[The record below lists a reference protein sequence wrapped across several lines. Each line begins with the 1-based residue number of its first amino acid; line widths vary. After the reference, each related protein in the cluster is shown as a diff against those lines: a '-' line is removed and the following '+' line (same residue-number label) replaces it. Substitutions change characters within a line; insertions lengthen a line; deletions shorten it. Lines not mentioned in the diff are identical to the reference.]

1 MRSKTKKILLIVF
14 ICISSVICVG
24 AIAIAGLSVDF
35 FSIFKKTDNTLV
47 SEEADFSFMKR
58 DEDKT
63 LLDMRFVRIS
73 PDAVCDIK
81 KSDEE
86 IKNALSDSID
96 VTTTLSVNALIID
109 VKKDGKYVTSSG
121 LDEIKY
127 LCDYASSRGL
137 YVYIGADISDVLKG
151 EKFKIED
158 GYVSPFKNY
167 GIKGIVL
174 TGVSEYKSK
183 HVTDEKK
190 SEAFDSALISFTRFL
205 NDSLELDSGIMFDA
219 ETDNSTADKWISS
232 NCADMYFPD
241 ITSAMSSSVSAGSLI
256 SSYASLAK
264 EYDARIYCVL
274 HNEKTAAG
282 GDWTEDD
289 EIYSQIRCVY
299 NNGTLSG
306 IVYNDINALAE
317 NKKNSTVSAYSY
329 FKGYNDIDITA
340 LNITKLQLSE
350 DKTALEFEGVTSKK
364 ENALYIRN
372 SADRTWY
379 VFTAD
384 NDGKFKAEIPLSA
397 GRNMITVRHMNAGY
411 TYIFDKC
418 EDIIKDAKVTLS
430 EDKKSVTLSCNAYDG
445 STVFAFINGEYV
457 MLTASSSAGED
468 NRSEYTAEYS
478 LGFKGEADES
488 DVSFCGYLNGMS
500 DEIINGRSQ
509 VNEYSDN
516 GLGRR
521 DMCVILPDRAETT
534 PVSENDDLSVP
545 ETTPQLKGTYG
556 YIQSTKLYENT
567 FMYCLTSGIKF
578 KAENAVYIIN
588 GFVMPENTVSL
599 TSASL
604 DGNTT
609 FITFSQNYRTSVIVS
624 LAPQTYKEGYLGRK
638 YNVDSCEAEYVDIK
652 FYDAPTCSGT
662 FDFSSDP
669 LFTSCEWLSDSNG
682 AVILRLHL
690 RKKGGFYGYSMTAD
704 SDTGTKFI
712 FKHNVKDISS
722 LTVMIDPGHG
732 GFGDTG
738 TYAFNHSVYEEK
750 ITYSIAEKVK
760 SILES
765 NGIKTVL
772 TRKSGSG
779 FTLIDRVN
787 TARSVS
793 PDVFVSIHC
802 DGSSDASAY
811 GTHTFYYRS
820 YSKLLADTIHTQLVS
835 MYRNYY
841 YTDKTKSEYNGLDL
855 GTRFFP
861 YAVTRIEECPS
872 VLVECGYLTNEG
884 NMKILADETGQT
896 LYATAIAQGIVNYFS
911 QR

>member
-1 MRSKTKKILLIVF
+1 MRSKTKRILLIVF
-14 ICISSVICVG
+14 ICAVSVVCAGVITAV
-24 AIAIAGLSVDF
+24 GLSFDLL
-35 FSIFKKTDNTLV
+35 SIFKKADNTLV
-47 SEEADFSFMKR
+47 SGEADFSFMETQ
-58 DEDKT
+58 EDKT
-63 LLDMRFVRIS
+63 LLDMHFVRIS
-73 PDAVCDIK
+73 PDSVSDIQ
-81 KSDEE
+81 KSDDE
-86 IKNALSDSID
+86 IKNTLLNSID
-96 VTTTLSVNALIID
+96 VTATLSVNGLIID
-109 VKKDGKYVTSSG
+109 IKKDGKYVTSSG

-127 LCDYASSRGL
+127 LSDYANSKGM
-137 YVYIGADISDVLKG
+137 YVYIGADISDVFKG
-151 EKFKIED
+151 ERFKTDD
-158 GYVSPFKNY
+158 GYISPFKDYNV
-167 GIKGIVL
+167 KGVIL
-174 TGVSEYKSK
+174 NGVSDFYSK

-190 SEAFDSALISFTRFL
+190 AEAFDSALASFTRFL
-205 NDSLELDSGIMFDA
+205 NDSFGFSSGICFEA
-219 ETDNSTADKWISS
+219 NTENSVVDKWISS

-241 ITSAMSSSVSAGSLI
+241 ITSSMKSSIPAGDIISA
-256 SSYASLAK
+256 YASLAK

-274 HNEKTAAG
+274 HNEKTATG

-289 EIYSQIRCVY
+289 EIYSQIRSVY

-306 IVYNDINALAE
+306 IVYNDINALNE

-340 LNITKLQLSE
+340 LNITKLRLSD
-350 DKTALEFEGVTSKK
+350 DKKSLEFEGVTSRK

-372 SADRTWY
+372 SADRAWY
-379 VFTAD
+379 VFSAD
-384 NDGKFKAEIPLSA
+384 KDGKFKAEIPLSV
-397 GRNMITVRHMNAGY
+397 GRNIVSVRHMNAGY
-411 TYIFDKC
+411 SYVFDVC
-418 EDIIKDAKVTLS
+418 EDIIKDTKVTLS
-430 EDKKSVTLSCNAYDG
+430 ENKKSVTLSCNAYKD
-445 STVFAFINGEYV
+445 SSVFAFINGEYI
-457 MLTASSSAGED
+457 MLTASSAVSDD
-468 NRSEYTAEYS
+468 NRCEFTAQYS

-488 DVSFCGYLNGMS
+488 DVSFCGYLNGIA
-500 DEIINGRSQ
+500 DEVINGKSSTDA
-509 VNEYSDN
+509 YSDN

-521 DMCVILPDRAETT
+521 DMCVITADRAEVT
-534 PVSENDDLSVP
+534 PAGENSDLSVP
-545 ETTPQLKGTYG
+545 ETTPQLKNTYG
-556 YIQSTKLYENT
+556 YINSTKLYENT

-578 KAENAVYIIN
+578 KAENSVYIIN
-588 GFVMPENTVSL
+588 GFVLPENTVSL

-609 FITFSQNYRTSVIVS
+609 SITFSQNFRTSTLVS
-624 LAPQTYKEGYLGRK
+624 VAPQTYKEGYLGRK
-638 YNVDSCEAEYVDIK
+638 YNVETCEGEYVDIK
-652 FYDAPTCSGT
+652 FYDSPTCSGT

-682 AVILRLHL
+682 AVILRLYL
-690 RKKGGFYGYSMTAD
+690 RKKGGFYGYSMTPDGEA
-704 SDTGTKFI
+704 GTKFV
-712 FKHNVKDISS
+712 FKHNVKDISA

-738 TYAFNHSVYEEK
+738 TYAFNRSVYEEK
-750 ITYSIAEKVK
+750 ITYSIASKVK
-760 SILES
+760 NILES

-772 TRKSGSG
+772 TRNSGTG
-779 FTLIDRVN
+779 LTLVDRVL
-787 TARSVS
+787 TARSTN

-820 YSKLLADTIHTQLVS
+820 YSKLLADSIHTQLVG
-835 MYRNYY
+835 MYRNNY

>member
-1 MRSKTKKILLIVF
+1 MRSKTKRILLIVF
-14 ICISSVICVG
+14 ICVSSVICVG
-24 AIAIAGLSVDF
+24 AIAIAGLSVDLL
-35 FSIFKKTDNTLV
+35 SIFKKADNTLV
-47 SEEADFSFMKR
+47 SGEADFSFMKR

-73 PDAVCDIK
+73 PDAVCDIE

-127 LCDYASSRGL
+127 LCNYASSRGL
-137 YVYIGADISDVLKG
+137 YVYIGADISDVFKG
-151 EKFKIED
+151 EKFKTED

-167 GIKGIVL
+167 DIKGIVL
-174 TGVSEYKSK
+174 TGVSEFKSE

-190 SEAFDSALISFTRFL
+190 NEAFDSALISFTRFL
-205 NDSLELDSGIMFDA
+205 NDSLGLDSGIMFDA
-219 ETDNSTADKWISS
+219 KTENSTVDKWISS

-241 ITSAMSSSVSAGSLI
+241 ITSSMKSSIPAGDIISA
-256 SSYASLAK
+256 YASLAK

-274 HNEKTAAG
+274 HNEKTATG

-289 EIYSQIRCVY
+289 EIYSQIRSVY

-306 IVYNDINALAE
+306 IVYNDINALTE

-340 LNITKLQLSE
+340 LNITKLRLSD
-350 DKTALEFEGVTSKK
+350 DKKSLEFEGVTSIK

-372 SADRTWY
+372 SADRAWY
-379 VFTAD
+379 VFSAD
-384 NDGKFKAEIPLSA
+384 KDGKFKADIPLSV
-397 GRNMITVRHMNAGY
+397 GRNIISVRHMNAGY
-411 TYIFDKC
+411 TYVFDVC
-418 EDIIKDAKVTLS
+418 EDIIKDTKVTLS
-430 EDKKSVTLSCNAYDG
+430 ENKKSVTLSCNAYKD
-445 STVFAFINGEYV
+445 SSVFAFINGEYI
-457 MLTASSSAGED
+457 MLTASSAVSDD
-468 NRSEYTAEYS
+468 NRCEFTAQYS

-488 DVSFCGYLNGMS
+488 DVSFCGYLNGIA
-500 DEIINGRSQ
+500 DEVINGKSSTDA
-509 VNEYSDN
+509 YSDN

-521 DMCVILPDRAETT
+521 DMCVITADRAETT
-534 PVSENDDLSVP
+534 PAGENSDLSVP

-578 KAENAVYIIN
+578 KAENSVYIIN
-588 GFVMPENTVSL
+588 GFVLPENTVSL

-609 FITFSQNYRTSVIVS
+609 LITFSQNYRTSVIVS

-704 SDTGTKFI
+704 SDTGTKFV

-738 TYAFNHSVYEEK
+738 TYAFNHSVYEEQ

-760 SILES
+760 NIFES

-779 FTLIDRVN
+779 FTLADRVN

-820 YSKLLADTIHTQLVS
+820 YSKLLADSIHTQLVS
-835 MYRNYY
+835 MYRNNY

-884 NMKILADETGQT
+884 NMKILSDETGQT
-896 LYATAIAQGIVNYFS
+896 LYATAIAQGIINYFS

>member
-1 MRSKTKKILLIVF
+1 MRRKTKRILLIVF
-14 ICISSVICVG
+14 ICAVSVVCAGVITAV
-24 AIAIAGLSVDF
+24 GLSFDLL
-35 FSIFKKTDNTLV
+35 SIFKKADNTLV
-47 SEEADFSFMKR
+47 SGEADFSFMKTQ
-58 DEDKT
+58 DDKT
-63 LLDMRFVRIS
+63 LLDMHFVRVS
-73 PDAVCDIK
+73 PESVSDIQ
-81 KSDEE
+81 KSDDE
-86 IKNALSDSID
+86 IKNALSGSID
-96 VTTTLSVNALIID
+96 VTATLSVNGLIID
-109 VKKDGKYVTSSG
+109 VKKDGEYVTSSG

-127 LCDYASSRGL
+127 LSDYANSKGL
-137 YVYIGADISDVLKG
+137 YVYIGVDISDVFKG
-151 EKFKIED
+151 EKFRIDD
-158 GYVSPFKNY
+158 GYISSFKDYN
-167 GIKGIVL
+167 IKGVIL
-174 TGVSEYKSK
+174 NGVSDFYSK

-190 SEAFDSALISFTRFL
+190 AEIFDSALASFTRL
-205 NDSLELDSGIMFDA
+205 VNDSFDLASGICFEA
-219 ETDNSTADKWISS
+219 NTENSIVDKWIGSD
-232 NCADMYFPD
+232 CADMYFPD
-241 ITSAMSSSVSAGSLI
+241 ITSSMKSSIPAGDIISA
-256 SSYASLAK
+256 YASLAK

-274 HNEKTAAG
+274 HNEKTASG

-289 EIYSQIRCVY
+289 EIYSQIRSVY

-340 LNITKLQLSE
+340 LNITKLQLSD
-350 DKTALEFEGVTSKK
+350 DKASLEFEGITSRK

-372 SADRTWY
+372 SADRAWY

-384 NDGKFKAEIPLSA
+384 KDGKFKAEIPLSV
-397 GRNMITVRHMNAGY
+397 GRNTVTVRHMNAGY
-411 TYIFDKC
+411 TYVFDVC
-418 EDIIKDAKVTLS
+418 EDIIKDTKVTLS
-430 EDKKSVTLSCNAYDG
+430 ENKKSVELSCNAYKD
-445 STVFAFINGEYV
+445 SSVFAFINGEYI
-457 MLTASSSAGED
+457 MLTASSAVSDD
-468 NRSEYTAEYS
+468 NRCEYTAQYS
-478 LGFKGEADES
+478 LGFKGEADET
-488 DVSFCGYLNGMS
+488 DVSFCGYLNGIS
-500 DEIINGRSQ
+500 DEVINGESSTDA
-509 VNEYSDN
+509 YSDN

-521 DMCVILPDRAETT
+521 DMCVITADRAEVT
-534 PVSENDDLSVP
+534 PAGENADLSVP
-545 ETTPQLKGTYG
+545 ETTPQLKNTYG
-556 YIQSTKLYENT
+556 YINSTKLYENT

-578 KAENAVYIIN
+578 KAENSVYIIN
-588 GFVMPENTVSL
+588 GFILPENTVSL

-609 FITFSQNYRTSVIVS
+609 SIVFSQNFRTSTLVS
-624 LAPQTYKEGYLGRK
+624 VAPQTYKEGYLGRK
-638 YNVDSCEAEYVDIK
+638 YNVETCEGEYVDIK
-652 FYDAPTCSGT
+652 FYDSPTCSGT

-669 LFTSCEWLSDSNG
+669 LFTSCEWLSDSSG

-704 SDTGTKFI
+704 GDTNTKFV
-712 FKHNVKDISS
+712 FKHNVKDISA

-750 ITYSIAEKVK
+750 ITYSIASKVK
-760 SILES
+760 NILES
-765 NGIKTVL
+765 NGIKTIITRNSGTGLTLVDRVL
-772 TRKSGSG
+772 T
-779 FTLIDRVN
+779 
-787 TARSVS
+787 ARNAN

-820 YSKLLADTIHTQLVS
+820 YSKLLADSIHTQLVG
-835 MYRNYY
+835 MYRNNY

-896 LYATAIAQGIVNYFS
+896 LYATAIAQGIVDYFGN
-911 QR
+911 R